1 LKKNQINKDM
11 NDINNVNDI
20 DKLRNLDP
28 KEFLTDDEKN
38 QMSEIFNS
46 VGMDDWVYDSSDNS
60 MRLKIKV
67 INNSNNPEPKYQ
79 KEGDSGFDFMA
90 NLLEDEEI
98 VIEPLKRAVV
108 PTGLHFQIPIGF
120 ELQVRPRSGLAL
132 KNGITVLNTPGTVD
146 SGYRG
151 EVKIVL
157 FNTGEDAFKIKN
169 GDRIA
174 QGVIAPVQIKRTTK
188 IITVNQLDD
197 SDRGTG
203 GFGST
208 GV

>member
-1 LKKNQINKDM
+1 MNQKNGQQSELDRLM
-11 NDINNVNDI
+11 NLNVND
-20 DKLRNLDP
+20 
-28 KEFLTDDEKN
+28 FLSDEEKN
-38 QMSEIFNS
+38 QMAEIFNQ
-46 VGMDDWVYDSSDNS
+46 VGMEDWIFEPVDNS
-60 MRLKIKV
+60 MRLRVKI
-67 INNSNNPEPKYQ
+67 INNSTNSDPSYQ
-79 KEGDSGFDFMA
+79 KVGDSGFDFMA
-90 NLLEDEEI
+90 SLPEGATI
-98 VIEPLKRAVV
+98 TIEPLKRALI

-151 EVKIVL
+151 EVKVIL
-157 FNTGEDAFKIKN
+157 YNTGEEPFIIKN

-174 QGVIAPVQIKRTTK
+174 QGVIAPVQFSKTTK
-188 IITVNQLDD
+188 FIRVNNLDE
-197 SDRGTG
+197 SDRGSG

>member
-1 LKKNQINKDM
+1 MNFDFDKFNNKDVG
-11 NDINNVNDI
+11 D
-20 DKLRNLDP
+20 
-28 KEFLTDDEKN
+28 FLSEEEKS
-38 QMSEIFNS
+38 QMSEIFNH
-46 VGMDDWVYDSSDNS
+46 VGMEDWMYDPNDNS
-60 MRLKIKV
+60 MRLKVKI
-67 INNSNNPEPKYQ
+67 INNSNNTDPEYQ

-90 NLLEDEEI
+90 NLPEDAVI
-98 VIEPLKRAVV
+98 IIEPLKRALV
-108 PTGLHFQIPIGF
+108 PTGLHFQIPVGF

-151 EVKIVL
+151 EVKVIL
-157 FNTGEDAFKIKN
+157 FNTGEEAFTIKN

-174 QGVIAPVQIKRTTK
+174 QGVISPVQTRKTTK
-188 IITVNQLDD
+188 FLRVNSLDT
-197 SDRGTG
+197 SDRGAG

>member
-1 LKKNQINKDM
+1 M
-11 NDINNVNDI
+11 NDINNFNDI

-28 KEFLTDDEKN
+28 KDFLTDDEKN

-46 VGMDDWVYDSSDNS
+46 VGMDDWMYDSSDNS
-60 MRLKIKV
+60 MRLKIKI

-151 EVKIVL
+151 EVKVVL

-174 QGVIAPVQIKRTTK
+174 QGVIAPVQTKRTTK

>member
-1 LKKNQINKDM
+1 M
-11 NDINNVNDI
+11 NDINNFNDI

-28 KEFLTDDEKN
+28 KDFLTDDEKN

-46 VGMDDWVYDSSDNS
+46 VGMDDWMYDSSDNS
-60 MRLKIKV
+60 MRLKIKI

-98 VIEPLKRAVV
+98 IIEPLKRAVV

-188 IITVNQLDD
+188 FVTVNQLGD

-208 GV
+208 GT

>member
-1 LKKNQINKDM
+1 MDM
-11 NDINNVNDI
+11 NFDFDSLNNKNIAD
-20 DKLRNLDP
+20 
-28 KEFLTDDEKN
+28 FLSDEEKS
-38 QMSEIFNS
+38 QMSEIFAHA
-46 VGMDDWVYDSSDNS
+46 GMEDWMYDPNDNS
-60 MRLKIKV
+60 MRLKVKI
-67 INNSNNPEPKYQ
+67 INNSNNPDPGYQ

-90 NLLEDEEI
+90 NLPEDAVI
-98 VIEPLKRAVV
+98 IIEPLKRALI
-108 PTGLHFQIPIGF
+108 PTGLQFQIPIGF

-151 EVKIVL
+151 EVKVIL
-157 FNTGEDAFKIKN
+157 FNTGEESFTIKN

-174 QGVIAPVQIKRTTK
+174 QGVISPVQTRKTTK
-188 IITVNQLDD
+188 FLRVNALDN
-197 SDRGTG
+197 SDRGAG

>member
-1 LKKNQINKDM
+1 M
-11 NDINNVNDI
+11 NDINNFNDI

-28 KEFLTDDEKN
+28 KDFLTDDEKN

-46 VGMDDWVYDSSDNS
+46 VGMDDWMYDSSDNS
-60 MRLKIKV
+60 MRLKIKI

-151 EVKIVL
+151 EVKVVL
-157 FNTGEDAFKIKN
+157 FNTGEDTFKIKN

-174 QGVIAPVQIKRTTK
+174 QGVIAPVQTKRTTK

>member
-1 LKKNQINKDM
+1 M
-11 NDINNVNDI
+11 NDINNFNDI

-28 KEFLTDDEKN
+28 KDFLTDDEKN

-46 VGMDDWVYDSSDNS
+46 VGMDDWVYDPSDNS
-60 MRLKIKV
+60 MRLKIKI
-67 INNSNNPEPKYQ
+67 INNSNNPELKYQ

>member
-60 MRLKIKV
+60 MRLKIKI

-79 KEGDSGFDFMA
+79 REGDSGFDFMA

>member
-1 LKKNQINKDM
+1 M
-11 NDINNVNDI
+11 NDINQINDI
-20 DKLRNLDP
+20 DKLKNLDP
-28 KEFLTDDEKN
+28 NEFLNESEKS
-38 QMSEIFNS
+38 QMSDIFNQ
-46 VGMDDWVYDSSDNS
+46 VGMDDWIYDQTDGS
-60 MRLKIKV
+60 MRLKIKI

-90 NLLEDEEI
+90 NLPDGEEI
-98 VIEPLKRAVV
+98 TVEPLRRALV

-151 EVKIVL
+151 EIMVIL
-157 FNTGEDAFKIKN
+157 FNTGEEAFKIKN

-174 QGVIAPVQIKRTTK
+174 QGVITPVQIKKTTK
-188 IITVNQLDD
+188 FITVNKLDE
-197 SDRGTG
+197 SDRGMG

>member
-1 LKKNQINKDM
+1 MD
-11 NDINNVNDI
+11 NNMDSL
-20 DKLRNLDP
+20 DKLNNLNVY
-28 KEFLTDDEKN
+28 EYLTDDEKT
-38 QMSEIFNS
+38 QMADVLEQIG
-46 VGMDDWVYDSSDNS
+46 GMKDWVFDPTDNA
-60 MRLKIKV
+60 MKLKIAMV
-67 INNSNNPEPKYQ
+67 NNSNNPDPTYQ
-79 KEGDSGFDFMA
+79 KIGDSGFDFMA
-90 NLLEDEEI
+90 NLPESAI
-98 VIEPLKRAVV
+98 IIIEPLKRALI
-108 PTGLHFQIPIGF
+108 PTGLHFQIPMGF

-151 EVKIVL
+151 EIKVIL
-157 FNTGEDAFKIKN
+157 YNTGDESFTIKN

-174 QGVIAPVQIKRTTK
+174 QGVIAPVQNKKTT
-188 IITVNQLDD
+188 IFTRVESLDD

>member
-1 LKKNQINKDM
+1 MEDNKSQKTELERLM
-11 NDINNVNDI
+11 SLNVND
-20 DKLRNLDP
+20 
-28 KEFLTDDEKN
+28 FLTDEEKS
-38 QMSEIFNS
+38 QMSDIFNQ
-46 VGMDDWVYDSSDNS
+46 VGMEDWIYEPNDNS
-60 MRLKIKV
+60 MRLKVKI
-67 INNSNNPEPKYQ
+67 INNSTNPDPVYQ
-79 KEGDSGFDFMA
+79 KVGDSGFDFMA
-90 NLLEDEEI
+90 SLPEGEMI
-98 VIEPLKRAVV
+98 VVGPLKRALI

-151 EVKIVL
+151 EVKVIL
-157 FNTGEDAFKIKN
+157 FNTDEAPFVIKN

-174 QGVIAPVQIKRTTK
+174 QGVIAPVQFTKTTK
-188 IITVNQLDD
+188 FIRVNNLDE
-197 SDRGTG
+197 SDRGSG

>member
-1 LKKNQINKDM
+1 MQPKKDQNELERLMNLNINDY
-11 NDINNVNDI
+11 
-20 DKLRNLDP
+20 LS
-28 KEFLTDDEKN
+28 DEEKS
-38 QMSEIFNS
+38 QLSEIFNQA
-46 VGMDDWVYDSSDNS
+46 GMEDWAYDPEDMS
-60 MRLKIKV
+60 MRLKVKI
-67 INNSNNPEPKYQ
+67 INNSTNPDPFYQ
-79 KEGDSGFDFMA
+79 KIGDSGFDFMA
-90 NLLEDEEI
+90 SLPEGETI
-98 VIEPLKRAVV
+98 TIPPFKRALI

-151 EVKIVL
+151 EVKVIL
-157 FNTGEDAFKIKN
+157 FNTDEAPFVIKN

-174 QGVIAPVQIKRTTK
+174 QGVIAPVQFTKTTK
-188 IITVNQLDD
+188 FIRVNNLDE
-197 SDRGTG
+197 SDRGSG

>member
-1 LKKNQINKDM
+1 M
-11 NDINNVNDI
+11 NDINNFNDI

-28 KEFLTDDEKN
+28 KDFLTDDEKN

-46 VGMDDWVYDSSDNS
+46 VGMDDWVYDPSDNS
-60 MRLKIKV
+60 MRLKIKI

-90 NLLEDEEI
+90 NLLEDEVI

-174 QGVIAPVQIKRTTK
+174 QGIIAPVQIKRTTK

>member
-1 LKKNQINKDM
+1 M
-11 NDINNVNDI
+11 NDINNFNDI

-28 KEFLTDDEKN
+28 KDFLTDDEKN

-46 VGMDDWVYDSSDNS
+46 VGMDDWMYDSSDNS
-60 MRLKIKV
+60 MRLKIKI

-151 EVKIVL
+151 EVKVVL
-157 FNTGEDAFKIKN
+157 FNTGEEAFKIKN

-188 IITVNQLDD
+188 FVTVNQLDD

>member
-1 LKKNQINKDM
+1 M
-11 NDINNVNDI
+11 NDINNFNDI

-28 KEFLTDDEKN
+28 KDFLTDDEKN

-46 VGMDDWVYDSSDNS
+46 VGMDDWMYDSSDNS
-60 MRLKIKV
+60 MRLKIKI

-98 VIEPLKRAVV
+98 TIEPLKRAVV

-151 EVKIVL
+151 EVKVVL
-157 FNTGEDAFKIKN
+157 FNTGEDTFKIKN

-188 IITVNQLDD
+188 FITVNQLDD

-208 GV
+208 GLQ

>member
-1 LKKNQINKDM
+1 M

-79 KEGDSGFDFMA
+79 REGDSGFDFMA

>member
-1 LKKNQINKDM
+1 M
-11 NDINNVNDI
+11 NDINQINDI
-20 DKLRNLDP
+20 DKLKNLDA
-28 KEFLTDDEKN
+28 KDFLSELEKS
-38 QMSEIFNS
+38 QMSEIFDQ
-46 VGMDDWVYDSSDNS
+46 VGMDDWVYDPADGS
-60 MRLKIKV
+60 MRLKIKI
-67 INNSNNPEPKYQ
+67 INTSNNPEPSYQ

-90 NLLEDEEI
+90 NLAEDEEI
-98 VIEPLKRAVV
+98 VVEPLKRVLV

-151 EVKIVL
+151 EVKVIL
-157 FNTGEDAFKIKN
+157 FNTGEEAFKIKN

-174 QGVIAPVQIKRTTK
+174 QGVITPVQIKKTTK
-188 IITVNQLDD
+188 FVTVNKLDE
-197 SDRGTG
+197 SDRGMG

>member
-1 LKKNQINKDM
+1 MSGDNREKTELERLM
-11 NDINNVNDI
+11 NLNVND
-20 DKLRNLDP
+20 
-28 KEFLTDDEKN
+28 FLTDEEKS
-38 QMSEIFNS
+38 QMTDIFNQ
-46 VGMDDWVYDSSDNS
+46 VGMEDWIYEPGDNS
-60 MRLKIKV
+60 MKLKIKI
-67 INNSNNPEPKYQ
+67 INNSRNPDPTYQ
-79 KEGDSGFDFMA
+79 KIGDSGFDFMA
-90 NLLEDEEI
+90 NLDEGEMI
-98 VIEPLKRAVV
+98 VVRPFKRALI

-132 KNGITVLNTPGTVD
+132 KDGITVLNTPGTVD

-151 EVKIVL
+151 EIKIIL
-157 FNTGEDAFKIKN
+157 FNTDEAPFVVRN

-174 QGVIAPVQIKRTTK
+174 QGVIAPVQFTKTTK
-188 IITVNQLDD
+188 FIRVNNLDE

>member
-1 LKKNQINKDM
+1 M
-11 NDINNVNDI
+11 NDINNFNDI

-28 KEFLTDDEKN
+28 KDFLTDDEKN

-46 VGMDDWVYDSSDNS
+46 VGMDDWMYDSSDNS
-60 MRLKIKV
+60 MRLEIKI

-98 VIEPLKRAVV
+98 TIEPLKRAVV

-151 EVKIVL
+151 EVKVVL
-157 FNTGEDAFKIKN
+157 FNTGEDTFKIKN

-188 IITVNQLDD
+188 FITVNQLDD

-208 GV
+208 GLQ

>member
-1 LKKNQINKDM
+1 MANMNNKQSEL
-11 NDINNVNDI
+11 
-20 DKLRNLDP
+20 DKLMNLNPAD
-28 KEFLTDDEKN
+28 FLSEEEKS
-38 QMSEIFNS
+38 QMAEIFNQ
-46 VGMDDWVYDSSDNS
+46 VGMEDWVYEPNDNT
-60 MRLKIKV
+60 MRLKVKI
-67 INNSNNPEPKYQ
+67 INNSENPDPTYQ
-79 KEGDSGFDFMA
+79 KVGDSGFDFMA
-90 NLLEDEEI
+90 SLPEGATI
-98 VIEPLKRAVV
+98 TIEPMKRALI

-151 EVKIVL
+151 EVKVIL
-157 FNTGEDAFKIKN
+157 FNTGEEPFVIKN

-174 QGVIAPVQIKRTTK
+174 QGVIAPVQFSKTTK
-188 IITVNQLDD
+188 FVRVNNLDE
-197 SDRGTG
+197 SDRGSG

>member
-1 LKKNQINKDM
+1 M

-20 DKLRNLDP
+20 DKLKNLDISS
-28 KEFLTDDEKN
+28 FLTDEEKT
-38 QMSEIFNS
+38 QMTEIFDQ
-46 VGMDDWVYDSSDNS
+46 VGLEDWVYEPTDQS
-60 MRLKIKV
+60 MRLKIKI

-98 VIEPLKRAVV
+98 SIGPLKRAVV

-151 EVKIVL
+151 EVKVVL
-157 FNTGEDAFKIKN
+157 FNTGEDTFKIKN

-174 QGVIAPVQIKRTTK
+174 QGVITPVQTKRTTK
-188 IITVNQLDD
+188 FITVNQLDD

>member
-1 LKKNQINKDM
+1 MNENSKVKNELEKLSKM
-11 NDINNVNDI
+11 DIND
-20 DKLRNLDP
+20 
-28 KEFLTDDEKN
+28 FLSDDEKS
-38 QMSEIFNS
+38 QMSDIFNQ
-46 VGMDDWVYDSSDNS
+46 VGMEDWVYEASDNS
-60 MRLKIKV
+60 MRLKVKI
-67 INNSNNPEPKYQ
+67 INNSENPDPTYQ
-79 KEGDSGFDFMA
+79 KVGDSGFDFMA
-90 NLLEDEEI
+90 SLPEAATI
-98 VIEPLKRAVV
+98 VIEPMKRALV

-151 EVKIVL
+151 EVKVIL
-157 FNTGEDAFKIKN
+157 YNTGEEPFVIKN

-174 QGVIAPVQIKRTTK
+174 QGVIAPVQFSKTTK
-188 IITVNQLDD
+188 FMRVNNLDE
-197 SDRGTG
+197 SDRGSG

>member
-1 LKKNQINKDM
+1 M

-20 DKLRNLDP
+20 DKLKNLDISS
-28 KEFLTDDEKN
+28 FLTDEEKT
-38 QMSEIFNS
+38 QMTEIFDQ
-46 VGMDDWVYDSSDNS
+46 VGLEDWIYEPTDQS
-60 MRLKIKV
+60 MRLKIKI

-98 VIEPLKRAVV
+98 TIEPLKRAVV

-151 EVKIVL
+151 EVKVVL

-174 QGVIAPVQIKRTTK
+174 QGVIAPVQTKRTTK

>member
-1 LKKNQINKDM
+1 MNMNFDM
-11 NDINNVNDI
+11 
-20 DKLRNLDP
+20 DKLNNMNVGD
-28 KEFLTDDEKN
+28 FLSDEEKS
-38 QMSEIFNS
+38 QMAEIFNQ
-46 VGMDDWVYDSSDNS
+46 VGMEDWVYEPNDNS
-60 MRLKIKV
+60 MRLRVKI
-67 INNSNNPEPKYQ
+67 INNSNNPDPKYQ

-90 NLLEDEEI
+90 NLPDDAVI
-98 VIEPLKRAVV
+98 MIEPMKRALV

-151 EVKIVL
+151 EVKVIL
-157 FNTGEDAFKIKN
+157 FNTGDETFTIKN

-174 QGVIAPVQIKRTTK
+174 QGVISPVQTMKTTK
-188 IITVNQLDD
+188 FMRVNNLDS

>member
-1 LKKNQINKDM
+1 M
-11 NDINNVNDI
+11 NDINNFNDI

-28 KEFLTDDEKN
+28 KDFLTDNEKN

-46 VGMDDWVYDSSDNS
+46 VGMDDWMYDSSDNS
-60 MRLKIKV
+60 MRLKIKI

-151 EVKIVL
+151 EVKVVL
-157 FNTGEDAFKIKN
+157 FNTGEEAFKIKN

-188 IITVNQLDD
+188 FVTVNQLDD

>member
-1 LKKNQINKDM
+1 MNFDFNKLNEM
-11 NDINNVNDI
+11 NVGD
-20 DKLRNLDP
+20 
-28 KEFLTDDEKN
+28 FLSDEEKN
-38 QMSEIFNS
+38 QMSEIFNH
-46 VGMDDWVYDSSDNS
+46 VGMEDWEYDPSDNS
-60 MRLKIKV
+60 MRLKIKI
-67 INNSNNPEPKYQ
+67 INNSNNPDPSYQ
-79 KEGDSGFDFMA
+79 KEGDSGFDLMA
-90 NLLEDEEI
+90 NLPQDATI
-98 VIEPLKRAVV
+98 VVEPLKRVLV

-151 EVKIVL
+151 EVMVIL
-157 FNTGEDAFKIKN
+157 FNTGEEPFTIKN

-174 QGVIAPVQIKRTTK
+174 QGVISPVQTRKTTK
-188 IITVNQLDD
+188 FARVNTLDT
-197 SDRGTG
+197 SDRGAG

>member
-1 LKKNQINKDM
+1 MNFDFNKLNEM
-11 NDINNVNDI
+11 NVGD
-20 DKLRNLDP
+20 
-28 KEFLTDDEKN
+28 FLSDEEKN
-38 QMSEIFNS
+38 QMSEIFNH
-46 VGMDDWVYDSSDNS
+46 VGMEDWEYDPSDNS
-60 MRLKIKV
+60 MRLKIKI
-67 INNSNNPEPKYQ
+67 INNSNNPDPSYQ

-90 NLLEDEEI
+90 NLPQDATI
-98 VIEPLKRAVV
+98 VVEPLKRVLV

-151 EVKIVL
+151 EVMVIL
-157 FNTGEDAFKIKN
+157 FNTGEEPFTIKN

-174 QGVIAPVQIKRTTK
+174 QGVISPVQTRKTTK
-188 IITVNQLDD
+188 FARVNTLDT
-197 SDRGTG
+197 SDRGAG

-208 GV
+208 GE